1 MTIKAINSEDFDIE
15 LKKLLERIDEIRPDA
30 DLYSVLVD
38 EQVLVAQV

>member
-1 MTIKAINSEDFDIE
+1 MTIEMISAEEFDID

-38 EQVLVAQV
+38 EQVLVEQV